1 MLPEQLGIH
10 VNHLKFIAAGKGEE
24 YALGWRW
31 PAPDEDFGPD
41 PVVVGDVRL
50 FMLFYAKFGERS
62 TLDWPIGV
70 SGFFFD
76 TIRYY

>member
-10 VNHLKFIAAGKGEE
+10 VNYLTFIAAGKGEE
-24 YALGWRW
+24 FAPGWSW
-31 PAPDEDFGPD
+31 PAPGEDF
-41 PVVVGDVRL
+41 GDVRL
-50 FMLFYAKFGERS
+50 FMLFYAKFGEGS

-70 SGFFFD
+70 SGFCLN